1 MAISKVVF
9 GSDTLIDLTGDTVTA
24 DKLSQGITAHGKD
37 GEPIVGTNTNDVDST
52 DATAAVA
59 EILLGKTAYARGQK
73 LTGTMPN
80 NESFTSDITTKE
92 QRISIPQ
99 GYHDGSGS
107 VGIGATEQAK
117 LVAGNIKSGVTVLGV
132 VGTLEPSSEVTA
144 QEKTV
149 TPTREPQVVLPDEGT
164 DYLSQVTVAAIPYVE
179 SNNSAGGKTATIAG

>member
-9 GSDTLIDLTGDTVTA
+9 GSETLIDLTADTVTA

-37 GEPIVGTNTNDVDST
+37 GEPITGTNTFDVNST

-80 NESFTSDITTKE
+80 NEAFTSNITTKE
-92 QRISIPQ
+92 QRVSIPQ

-107 VGIGATEQAK
+107 VGINATEQAK

-149 TPTREPQVVLPDEGT
+149 TPTRKPQVILPDEGT
-164 DYLSQVTVAAIPYVE
+164 DYLSQVTVSAIPYVE
-179 SNNSAGGKTATIAG
+179 SDNAAGGKTATIAG

>member
-9 GSDTLIDLTGDTVTA
+9 GSETLIDLTADTVTA
-24 DKLSQGITAHGKD
+24 DKLAQGITAHGKD
-37 GEPIVGTNTNDVDST
+37 GEPITGTNTFDVNST

-80 NESFTSDITTKE
+80 NEAFTSDITTKE

-107 VGIGATEQAK
+107 VGINATEQAK

-149 TPTREPQVVLPDEGT
+149 TPTREPQVILPDEGT
-164 DYLSQVTVAAIPYVE
+164 DYLSQVTVSAIPYVE
-179 SNNSAGGKTATIAG
+179 SDNSAGGKTATIAG

>member
-9 GSDTLIDLTGDTVTA
+9 GSETLIDLTADTVTA
-24 DKLSQGITAHGKD
+24 DKLAQGITAHGKD
-37 GEPIVGTNTNDVDST
+37 GKPITGTNTFDVNST

-80 NESFTSDITTKE
+80 NEAFTSDITTKE

-107 VGIGATEQAK
+107 VGINATEQAK

-132 VGTLEPSSEVTA
+132 LGTLEPSSEVTA

-149 TPTREPQVVLPDEGT
+149 TPTREPQVILPDEGT
-164 DYLSQVTVAAIPYVE
+164 DYLSQVTVSAIPYVE
-179 SNNSAGGKTATIAG
+179 SDNAAGGKTATIAG

>member
-9 GSDTLIDLTGDTVTA
+9 GSEILIDLTADTVTA

-37 GEPIVGTNTNDVDST
+37 GEPITGTNTFDVNST

-80 NESFTSDITTKE
+80 NEAFTSNITTKE
-92 QRISIPQ
+92 QRVSIPQ

-107 VGIGATEQAK
+107 VGIDATEQAK

-149 TPTREPQVVLPDEGT
+149 TPTRKPQVILPDKGI
-164 DYLSQVTVAAIPYVE
+164 DYLSQVTVSAIPYVE
-179 SNNSAGGKTATIAG
+179 SDNAAGGKTATIAG

>member
-9 GSDTLIDLTGDTVTA
+9 GSETLIDLTADTVTA
-24 DKLSQGITAHGKD
+24 DKLAQGITAHGKD
-37 GEPIVGTNTNDVDST
+37 GEPITGTNTFDVDSS

-59 EILLGKTAYARGQK
+59 EILVGKTAYARGQK

-80 NESFTSDITTKE
+80 NEAFTSDITTKE

-107 VGIGATEQAK
+107 VGINATEQAK
-117 LVAGNIKSGVTVLGV
+117 LIGGNIKQGITVLGV
-132 VGTLEPSSEVTA
+132 VGTLEPFSEVTA

>member
-9 GSDTLIDLTGDTVTA
+9 GSETLIDLTADTVTA

-37 GEPIVGTNTNDVDST
+37 GEPITGTNTFDVNST

-80 NESFTSDITTKE
+80 NEAFTSDITTKE

-107 VGIGATEQAK
+107 VGINATEQAK
-117 LVAGNIKSGVTVLGV
+117 LIAGNIKSGVTVLGV
-132 VGTLEPSSEVTA
+132 VGALEPSSEVTA

-149 TPTREPQVVLPDEGT
+149 TPTREPQVILPDEGT
-164 DYLSQVTVAAIPYVE
+164 DYLSQVTVSAIPYVE
-179 SNNSAGGKTATIAG
+179 SDNAAGGKTATIAG

>member
-9 GSDTLIDLTGDTVTA
+9 GSETLIDLTADTVTA
-24 DKLSQGITAHGKD
+24 DKLAQGITAHGKD
-37 GEPIVGTNTNDVDST
+37 GEPITGTNTFDVNST

-80 NESFTSDITTKE
+80 NEAFTSDITTKE
-92 QRISIPQ
+92 QRVSIPQ

-107 VGIGATEQAK
+107 VGINATEQAK

-132 VGTLEPSSEVTA
+132 LGTLEPSSEVTA

-149 TPTREPQVVLPDEGT
+149 TPTREPQVILPDEGT
-164 DYLSQVTVAAIPYVE
+164 DYLSQVTVSAIPYVE
-179 SNNSAGGKTATIAG
+179 SDNAAGGKTATIAG

>member
-9 GSDTLIDLTGDTVTA
+9 GSEILIDLTADTVTA

-37 GEPIVGTNTNDVDST
+37 GEPITGTNTFDVDSS

-59 EILLGKTAYARGQK
+59 EILSGKTAYARGQK

-80 NESFTSDITTKE
+80 NEAFTSNITTKE
-92 QRISIPQ
+92 QRVSIPQ

-107 VGIGATEQAK
+107 VGIDAAEQAK

-132 VGTLEPSSEVTA
+132 IGTLEPSSEVTA

-164 DYLSQVTVAAIPYVE
+164 DYLSQVTVSAIPYVE
-179 SNNSAGGKTATIAG
+179 SDNSAGGKTATIAG